1 MDVGFIIR
9 DGEKYLIMQYDVI
22 ERAFL
27 CVMEYF
33 RSSVGERC
41 GDATN
46 TNALHAMS
54 DTNLVY
60 THVSIIVNKLF

>member
-1 MDVGFIIR
+1 MLWNISDLPLGK
-9 DGEKYLIMQYDVI
+9 G
-22 ERAFL
+22 
-27 CVMEYF
+27 
-33 RSSVGERC
+33 

-60 THVSIIVNKLF
+60 THVSIIVNKLFLETENQLTLFCL